1 MNKFSKMMGVTA
13 LSMSLTVPALA
24 EVSAPVNNNEQVQN
38 ELAYAFGENTDLQ
51 AKAITTQEMKDT
63 QGAVAPLVAVGIMA
77 GGRFIAQRYVTQSV
91 AKSMVQSAGNN
102 AFRQN
107 NVWGVMANSRSQASN
122 IAGRN
127 NIREF
132 HPGPGQRYTHF
143 HTSDRNGA
151 HVWYGRAR

>member
-38 ELAYAFGENTDLQ
+38 ELAYAFGDNNNLQ

-107 NVWGVMANSRSQASN
+107 NVWGVMANSRLN
-122 IAGRN
+122 CTEIVGD
-127 NIREF
+127 
-132 HPGPGQRYTHF
+132 PKL
-143 HTSDRNGA
+143 
-151 HVWYGRAR
+151 